1 MLFDVVYVQNT
12 QLHRSRMDLEAETE
26 HLLTLPHTPTV
37 GVCGRAWECVGELW
51 ECVGELWE
59 CVGELWECCVPSG
72 NRSFSILNA
81 NGHEE
86 FELTTQ
92 QNME

>member
-1 MLFDVVYVQNT
+1 MSFDVVYVQNT

-26 HLLTLPHTPTV
+26 HLLTLPTHSHTLPQ
-37 GVCGRAWECVGELW
+37 WECVGERGSVW
-51 ECVGELWE
+51 ESCVSVWE

>member
-1 MLFDVVYVQNT
+1 MSFDVVYVQNT

-26 HLLTLPHTPTV
+26 YLLTLPHTPTV

-51 ECVGELWE
+51 EC
-59 CVGELWECCVPSG
+59 CVPSE